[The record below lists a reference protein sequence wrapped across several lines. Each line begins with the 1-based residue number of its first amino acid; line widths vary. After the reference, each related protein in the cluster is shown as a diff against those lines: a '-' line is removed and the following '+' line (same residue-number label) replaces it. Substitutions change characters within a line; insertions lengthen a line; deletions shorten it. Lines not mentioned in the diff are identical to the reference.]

1 MRIDKFL
8 DYSLFSFKSYDL
20 TIVRLISILI
30 IISFFYGLYRL
41 IYKIL
46 ERRVKQNKLDFG
58 SKKSIL
64 SLIKYFFWIL
74 AIIFSLQSLGI
85 NITILLAGSTALL
98 VGLGLGLQQ
107 VFQDFVSGIVL
118 LFDRSIK
125 VDDIMEVNDIVG
137 KVQNIGLRTS
147 KLITVDGVN
156 IIVPNHKFTSDSVIN
171 WSHDL
176 KASRFKVTVG
186 VAYET
191 DLDKAKKVLEDCI
204 PEVAGIINN
213 QNKYKNF
220 VRIAN
225 FADSSIVFEVHFW
238 TYDIFSIEQIKGE
251 LRFLIWRKF
260 KTNNITFP
268 FPQRDIYIKNYDTKQ
283 NQ

>member
-8 DYSLFSFKSYDL
+8 DYSLISIKNYDL
-20 TIVRLISILI
+20 TVSRLIAISI
-30 IISFFYGLYRL
+30 IIAFFYGLYRL
-41 IYKIL
+41 IYWIL
-46 ERRVKQNKLDFG
+46 GQRVKQNKLDFG
-58 SKKSIL
+58 SKKSIA

-125 VDDIMEVNDIVG
+125 VDDIMEVNDIIG
-137 KVQNIGLRTS
+137 KVQSIGLRTS
-147 KLITVDGVN
+147 KLITIDGIN
-156 IIVPNHKFTSDSVIN
+156 IIVPNHKLTSDNVIN

-176 KASRFKVTVG
+176 KASRFKVSVG

-191 DLDKAKKVLEDCI
+191 DLEKAKKVLEDCLV
-204 PEVAGIINN
+204 EVSGILKN
-213 QNKYKNF
+213 QEKYKNF
-220 VRIAN
+220 VRVAD

-238 TYDIFSIEQIKGE
+238 TYNIFSIEQIKGE

-260 KTNNITFP
+260 KTHNITFP
-268 FPQRDIYIKNYDTKQ
+268 FPQRDIYIKNYDAK